1 MKDQTLHRIIPI
13 LIVSLSAVGGAVGGI
28 LFRQTV
34 IVERFPTLLPRLPFA
49 NALPPQEIIAE
60 NEVRPLPGKLDEV
73 LMFNSN
79 SPEWVKQEGIL
90 LSTFPGGWRGD
101 PEAHLEYRLNGEF
114 EVFNHHFTHSP
125 PDLKTL
131 YLGLMVHNPD
141 NEPVTVEVLA
151 AASYLLEPDAPFK
164 EKSAISDNANGEIYS
179 GPGIRAVDDVL
190 RGKRQSEFP
199 ETLEIGPGETQML
212 MNLPIPVKGLKRP
225 VNGRS
230 TFMRLKVRGK
240 TDDSP
245 PASIYMAS
253 LAQFA
258 KIEPDGR
265 ERAPTL
271 EEWQQLLDNG
281 SLAQPRD
288 QIPTPPEQI
297 GGQLI
302 YSRVAG
308 VQKGA
313 KWSADLVDEGK
324 DFLTIP
330 DRGKGISFP
339 ISTVRAGTLGTKQ
352 VQAAPLIVR
361 YPDTAYESHGNYG
374 VYYDL
379 HLPLLNITDET
390 QKVTVT
396 LETPFKE
403 EKLSKNG
410 LIFRQPP
417 LDFPFFRGTVRLRY
431 EDNQGKNIVKYL
443 HLWHRRGQIVDPLV
457 QLKLN
462 PKSSRFV
469 RVDFRYPPDA
479 TPPQVLTI
487 KTLN

>member
-1 MKDQTLHRIIPI
+1 M
-13 LIVSLSAVGGAVGGI
+13 
-28 LFRQTV
+28 
-34 IVERFPTLLPRLPFA
+34 PFA

-101 PEAHLEYRLNGEF
+101 PEAHLEYRLTGEF
-114 EVFNHHFTHSP
+114 EVFTHHFTHTP

-131 YLGLMVHNPD
+131 YLGLIVHNPD

-164 EKSAISDNANGEIYS
+164 EKPAMSDNANGEIYS

-190 RGKRQSEFP
+190 RGKRQVEFP

-230 TFMRLKVRGK
+230 TFMRLKVRGQ

-245 PASIYMAS
+245 PASIYLAS

-258 KIEPDGR
+258 KIEPDGK

-288 QIPTPPEQI
+288 KIPTPPEQI

-308 VQKGA
+308 IQQGA
-313 KWSADLVDEGK
+313 KWAADLVDEGK

-361 YPDTAYESHGNYG
+361 YPDTAYQSHGNYG
-374 VYYDL
+374 VHYDL
-379 HLPLLNITDET
+379 QIPLFNVTDKT
-390 QKVTVT
+390 QTVAVT

-403 EKLSKNG
+403 ENLSKNG

-417 LDFPFFRGTVRLRY
+417 
-431 EDNQGKNIVKYL
+431 
-443 HLWHRRGQIVDPLV
+443 
-457 QLKLN
+457 
-462 PKSSRFV
+462 
-469 RVDFRYPPDA
+469 
-479 TPPQVLTI
+479 
-487 KTLN
+487 

>member
-1 MKDQTLHRIIPI
+1 MKDLTLHRIIPI
-13 LIVSLSAVGGAVGGI
+13 LIVGLSAVGGAVGGI
-28 LFRQTV
+28 FFRQTV
-34 IVERFPTLLPRLPFA
+34 ILERFPTLLPRLPFA
-49 NALPPQEIIAE
+49 NALPPLEIIAE
-60 NEVRPLPGKLDEV
+60 NEVRPLPGNLDEV

-79 SPEWVKQEGIL
+79 SPEWIKQEGIL

-101 PEAHLEYRLNGEF
+101 PEAHLEYRLTGEF
-114 EVFNHHFTHSP
+114 EVFAHHFTHTP

-141 NEPVTVEVLA
+141 AQPVTVEVLT

-164 EKSAISDNANGEIYS
+164 EKPAISDNPNGEIYS
-179 GPGIRAVDDVL
+179 GPGIRAVDEVL

-199 ETLEIGPGETQML
+199 ETLELGSGESQML
-212 MNLPIPVKGLKRP
+212 MNLPIPVQGLERP

-230 TFMRLKVRGK
+230 TFMRLKVRGL
-240 TDDSP
+240 TDDSA

-258 KIEPDGR
+258 KMHPDGK
-265 ERAPTL
+265 ERVPTL

-281 SLAQPRD
+281 TLAQPRD
-288 QIPTPPEQI
+288 KIPTPPEQTS
-297 GGQLI
+297 GQLI

-308 VQKGA
+308 VQQGA
-313 KWSADLVDEGK
+313 KWAADLVDEGK

-374 VYYDL
+374 VQYDL
-379 HLPLLNITDET
+379 HIPLLNATDET
-390 QKVTVT
+390 QKVTIS

-403 EKLSKNG
+403 ETLSKNG

-417 LDFPFFRGTVRLRY
+417 LNFPFFRGTVRLRY
-431 EDNQGKNIVKYL
+431 EDEQEKTITKYL

-457 QLKLN
+457 KLKLK
-462 PKSSRFV
+462 PQSSRFV

>member
-1 MKDQTLHRIIPI
+1 MKDQTLHRITSI

-28 LFRQTV
+28 FFRQEV
-34 IVERFPTLLPRLPFA
+34 ILERFPTLLPRLPFA
-49 NALPPQEIIAE
+49 HALPPQEIITE
-60 NEVRPLPGKLDEV
+60 TEVRPLPGKLDEV

-79 SPEWVKQEGIL
+79 SPEWVKREGIL
-90 LSTFPGGWRGD
+90 LSSFPGGWRSH
-101 PEAHLEYRLNGEF
+101 PEAHLEYRLTGEF
-114 EVFNHHFTHSP
+114 EVFTHHFTHTP

-131 YLGLMVHNPD
+131 YLGLIVHNPD
-141 NEPVTVEVLA
+141 NEPVTVEVLQ

-164 EKSAISDNANGEIYS
+164 EKPAMSDNSKGEIYS

-199 ETLEIGPGETQML
+199 KTLEIAPGESQML
-212 MNLPIPVKGLKRP
+212 MSLPIPVKGLERP

-230 TFMRLKVRGK
+230 SLMRLKVRGK
-240 TDDSP
+240 TEDSP
-245 PASIYMAS
+245 PASIYLAS

-258 KIEPDGR
+258 KIEPDGK
-265 ERAPTL
+265 ERSPTL

-288 QIPTPPEQI
+288 KIPTPPEQI

-308 VQKGA
+308 IQKGA

-330 DRGKGISFP
+330 DRGKGISFL

-361 YPDTAYESHGNYG
+361 YPDTAYQSHGNYG
-374 VYYDL
+374 VHYDL
-379 HLPLLNITDET
+379 QIPLFNVTDKT
-390 QKVTVT
+390 QTVAVT

-403 EKLSKNG
+403 ENLSKNG

-431 EDNQGKNIVKYL
+431 EDEQGKNIVKYI

-479 TPPQVLTI
+479 TPPQVVTI

>member
-1 MKDQTLHRIIPI
+1 
-13 LIVSLSAVGGAVGGI
+13 
-28 LFRQTV
+28 
-34 IVERFPTLLPRLPFA
+34 
-49 NALPPQEIIAE
+49 
-60 NEVRPLPGKLDEV
+60 
-73 LMFNSN
+73 
-79 SPEWVKQEGIL
+79 
-90 LSTFPGGWRGD
+90 
-101 PEAHLEYRLNGEF
+101 
-114 EVFNHHFTHSP
+114 
-125 PDLKTL
+125 
-131 YLGLMVHNPD
+131 MVHNPD
-141 NEPVTVEVLA
+141 NEPVTVEVLQ

-164 EKSAISDNANGEIYS
+164 EKPAMSDNSKGEIYS

-199 ETLEIGPGETQML
+199 KTLEIAPGESQML
-212 MNLPIPVKGLKRP
+212 MSLPIPVKGLERR

-230 TFMRLKVRGK
+230 SLMRLKVRGK
-240 TDDSP
+240 TEDSP
-245 PASIYMAS
+245 PASIYLAS

-258 KIEPDGR
+258 KIEPDGK
-265 ERAPTL
+265 ERSPTL
-271 EEWQQLLDNG
+271 EEWQQLLDNV

-288 QIPTPPEQI
+288 KIPTPPEQI

-308 VQKGA
+308 IQKGA

-361 YPDTAYESHGNYG
+361 YPDTAYQSHGNYG
-374 VYYDL
+374 VHYDL
-379 HLPLLNITDET
+379 QIPLFNVTDKT
-390 QKVTVT
+390 QTVAVT

-417 LDFPFFRGTVRLRY
+417 LNFPFFRGTVRLRY
-431 EDNQGKNIVKYL
+431 EDEQGKTVIKYL
-443 HLWHRRGQIVDPLV
+443 HLWHRRGQIVDPLIK
-457 QLKLN
+457 LKLN

>member
-1 MKDQTLHRIIPI
+1 MKDQLLHRITSI

-28 LFRQTV
+28 FFRQEV
-34 IVERFPTLLPRLPFA
+34 ILERFPTILPRLPFA
-49 NALPPQEIIAE
+49 HALPPQEIISE
-60 NEVRPLPGKLDEV
+60 TEVRPLPGKLDEV

-90 LSTFPGGWRGD
+90 LSTFPGGWRSH
-101 PEAHLEYRLNGEF
+101 PEAHLEYRLTGEF
-114 EVFNHHFTHSP
+114 EVFTHHFTHTP

-131 YLGLMVHNPD
+131 YLGLIAHNPD
-141 NEPVTVEVLA
+141 PEPVTVEVLSG
-151 AASYLLEPDAPFK
+151 ASYLLEPDAPFK
-164 EKSAISDNANGEIYS
+164 QQPAMSENPKGEIYS

-190 RGKRQSEFP
+190 RGKRHSEFP
-199 ETLEIGPGETQML
+199 ETLEIGPGESQML
-212 MNLPIPVKGLKRP
+212 MSLPIPVKGLERP

-230 TFMRLKVRGK
+230 SFMRLKVRHQ
-240 TDDSP
+240 TDDSSS
-245 PASIYMAS
+245 ASIYLAS
-253 LAQFA
+253 LAQYG
-258 KIEPDGR
+258 KMQPDGK
-265 ERAPTL
+265 ERSPTL
-271 EEWQQLLDNG
+271 EEWQQLLDEG

-288 QIPTPPEQI
+288 KIPTPLEQTT
-297 GGQLI
+297 GQLI

-308 VQKGA
+308 IQKGA

-324 DFLTIP
+324 DSLTIP

-374 VYYDL
+374 VHYDL
-379 HLPLLNITDET
+379 QIPLFNATDET
-390 QKVTVT
+390 QTVTVT

-431 EDNQGKNIVKYL
+431 EDEQGKTVIKYL
-443 HLWHRRGQIVDPLV
+443 HLWHRRGQIVDPLIK
-457 QLKLN
+457 LKLN

-479 TPPQVLTI
+479 TPPQVVTI

>member
-1 MKDQTLHRIIPI
+1 MKDQILHRIIPI
-13 LIVSLSAVGGAVGGI
+13 LIVSLSAMGGAVGGI

-49 NALPPQEIIAE
+49 NALPPLEIIAD

-79 SPEWVKQEGIL
+79 SPEWIKQEGIL

-101 PEAHLEYRLNGEF
+101 PEAHLEYRLTGEF
-114 EVFNHHFTHSP
+114 EVFAHHFTHTP

-131 YLGLMVHNPD
+131 YLGLIVHNPD
-141 NEPVTVEVLA
+141 AEPVTVEVSS

-164 EKSAISDNANGEIYS
+164 EKPALSDNTKGEIYS

-190 RGKRQSEFP
+190 REKRQSEFP
-199 ETLEIGPGETQML
+199 ETLELGPGESQML
-212 MNLPIPVKGLKRP
+212 MNLPIPVQGLDRP

-230 TFMRLKVRGK
+230 TLMRLKVRGQ
-240 TDDSP
+240 TDDSA

-258 KIEPDGR
+258 KMHPDGK

-281 SLAQPRD
+281 TLAQPRD
-288 QIPTPPEQI
+288 QIPTPPEQTA
-297 GGQLI
+297 GQLI

-308 VQKGA
+308 VQEGA
-313 KWSADLVDEGK
+313 KWDADIVDEGK

-374 VYYDL
+374 VHYDL
-379 HLPLLNITDET
+379 HLPLLNTTDET
-390 QKVTVT
+390 QRVTIT

-403 EKLSKNG
+403 ETLSKNG

-417 LDFPFFRGTVRLRY
+417 LNFPFFRGTVRLRY
-431 EDNQGKNIVKYL
+431 EDEQGKTVIKYL

-457 QLKLN
+457 KLKLN

-469 RVDFRYPPDA
+469 RVDFRYPPDT

>member
-1 MKDQTLHRIIPI
+1 MKDQILHRIIPI
-13 LIVSLSAVGGAVGGI
+13 LVVSLSAVGGAVGGI
-28 LFRQTV
+28 CFRQTV

-49 NALPPQEIIAE
+49 NALPPQEIIAQ

-101 PEAHLEYRLNGEF
+101 PEAHLEYRLTGEF
-114 EVFNHHFTHSP
+114 EVFAHHFTHTP

-131 YLGLMVHNPD
+131 YLGLIAHNPD
-141 NEPVTVEVLA
+141 SEPVTVEVLSG
-151 AASYLLEPDAPFK
+151 ASYLLEPDAPFK
-164 EKSAISDNANGEIYS
+164 EKPAMSDNSKGEIYS

-199 ETLEIGPGETQML
+199 KTLEIAPGESQML
-212 MNLPIPVKGLKRP
+212 MSLPIPVKGLERP

-230 TFMRLKVRGK
+230 SLMRLKVRGQ
-240 TDDSP
+240 TDDS
-245 PASIYMAS
+245 ALSSIYLGS
-253 LAQFA
+253 LAQYA
-258 KIEPDGR
+258 KIEPDGK
-265 ERAPTL
+265 ERSPTL
-271 EEWQQLLDNG
+271 AEWQLLLDEG

-288 QIPTPPEQI
+288 KMPTPPEQTA
-297 GGQLI
+297 GQLI

-308 VQKGA
+308 IQQGA

-330 DRGKGISFP
+330 NQGKGISFP

-374 VYYDL
+374 VHYDL
-379 HLPLLNITDET
+379 QIPLFNATDET
-390 QKVTVT
+390 QTVTVT

-410 LIFRQPP
+410 LIFQQPP
-417 LDFPFFRGTVRLRY
+417 LNFPFFRGTVRLRY
-431 EDNQGKNIVKYL
+431 EDEQGKTVIKYL
-443 HLWHRRGQIVDPLV
+443 HLWHRRGQIVDPLIK
-457 QLKLN
+457 LKLN

-479 TPPQVLTI
+479 TPPQVVTI

>member
-1 MKDQTLHRIIPI
+1 MKDQILHRIIPI
-13 LIVSLSAVGGAVGGI
+13 LIVSLSAMGGAVGGI

-49 NALPPQEIIAE
+49 NALPPLEIIAD

-79 SPEWVKQEGIL
+79 SPEWIKQEGIL

-101 PEAHLEYRLNGEF
+101 PEAHLEYRLTGEF
-114 EVFNHHFTHSP
+114 EVFAHHFTHTP

-131 YLGLMVHNPD
+131 YLGLIVHNPD
-141 NEPVTVEVLA
+141 AEPVTVEVLT

-164 EKSAISDNANGEIYS
+164 EKPAISDNTKGEIYS

-190 RGKRQSEFP
+190 REKRQSEFP
-199 ETLEIGPGETQML
+199 ETLELGPGESQML
-212 MNLPIPVKGLKRP
+212 MNLPIPVKGLDRP

-230 TFMRLKVRGK
+230 TFMRLKVRGQ
-240 TDDSP
+240 TDDSA

-253 LAQFA
+253 LALFA
-258 KIEPDGR
+258 KMHPDGK

-281 SLAQPRD
+281 TLAQPRD
-288 QIPTPPEQI
+288 QIPTPPEQT

-308 VQKGA
+308 VQEGA
-313 KWSADLVDEGK
+313 KWDADIVDEGK

-374 VYYDL
+374 VHYDL
-379 HLPLLNITDET
+379 HLPLLNATDET
-390 QKVTVT
+390 QRVTIT

-403 EKLSKNG
+403 ENLSKNG

-417 LDFPFFRGTVRLRY
+417 LNFPFFRGTIRLRY
-431 EDNQGKNIVKYL
+431 EDEQEKTVIKYL

-457 QLKLN
+457 KLKLN
-462 PKSSRFV
+462 PQSSRFV

-487 KTLN
+487 KTLD